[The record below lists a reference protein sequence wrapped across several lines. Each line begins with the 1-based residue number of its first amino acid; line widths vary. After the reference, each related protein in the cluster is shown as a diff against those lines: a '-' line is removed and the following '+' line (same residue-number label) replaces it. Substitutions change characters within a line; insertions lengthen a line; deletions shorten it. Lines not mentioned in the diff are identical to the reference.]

1 MRPAVITTLRPNCME
16 FSRYSSLRPVCI
28 SRSIPQITRGFEV
41 VTKWDANKDPVR
53 EFAANIR
60 HSGIY
65 RNLLPFS
72 TLNTPIVLES
82 QVDLFNNIANE
93 ISDSLCEFRPDHFCV
108 YAVPDYL
115 RMQHCVIRL
124 EELPI
129 DLVLV
134 QDVVGLLEQ
143 PFHLMQWQ
151 NYFWA
156 CEDVGQDEWNS
167 LL

>member
-1 MRPAVITTLRPNCME
+1 MRPAVITTLRPNFIE

-28 SRSIPQITRGFEV
+28 SHPNPQVKRGFEV
-41 VTKWDANKDPVR
+41 VTKWDTNKDPVR

-60 HSGIY
+60 NCGIY

-93 ISDSLCEFRPDHFCV
+93 ISESLCEFRPDHFCV
-108 YAVPDYL
+108 YAIPDYL
-115 RMQHCVIRL
+115 RMKHCVIRL

-134 QDVVGLLEQ
+134 QDVVRLL
-143 PFHLMQWQ
+143 
-151 NYFWA
+151 
-156 CEDVGQDEWNS
+156 
-167 LL
+167 